1 MTRAKIVLPTIENWI
16 DNDMITPA
24 EFTQIIIELWSNI
37 PNIIKVKPKLYQF
50 NGYQENIDQNYFMI
64 GWAKLE
70 KLHIPI
76 VLFIRVNNQEIEF
89 NFQNLLDNK
98 EVNLLYHF
106 KYVAGAM
113 RKSVK
118 TLEKDLKTELI
129 AECPSYKNY
138 KDGGLKIA
146 KTFTKKIPKKV
157 KHNEIKATG
166 YVFLN
171 LDNCHKLLN
180 KKQLQTIYEHSK
192 HPAKIAKK
200 QS

>member
-1 MTRAKIVLPTIENWI
+1 MTRAKIILPTIENWI
-16 DNDMITPA
+16 DNDMITKE

-50 NGYQENIDQNYFMI
+50 AGYQENNDQNYFII

-76 VLFIRVNNQEIEF
+76 VLFIQVNQKYIKF
-89 NFQNLLDNK
+89 HFQNLLDNK
-98 EVNLLYHF
+98 EVNMPYHF

-118 TLEKDLKTELI
+118 TLENDLKTELI
-129 AECPSYKNY
+129 AECPSYRNY

-157 KHNEIKATG
+157 KNNEIKATG
-166 YVFLN
+166 HVFLN
-171 LDNCHKLLN
+171 LDNCDKLLN

-200 QS
+200 